1 MDISGNMR
9 EYEIHDFDCLEV
21 LTQENRIKLEENLY
35 YRTFPKGQILFN
47 DGDFRDRIFILCNGL
62 VRIEKNDRKDAFSYS
77 DFVSER
83 ELFPLVGLLG
93 ATCYDFSAIAVTEI
107 EVAYVP
113 IVVFEQLMRE
123 DQELLKFIVKEQ
135 GRVLEHQVIR
145 MQYCITSSAHDRVTN
160 TLAIL
165 LKKHGKLGTS
175 WYIPYP
181 IMINDLAK
189 YSGTTRETV
198 SQVLKQ
204 LIKQKK
210 ISYQYK
216 ELIFIDDAY
225 FRIDDIAR

>member
-9 EYEIHDFDCLEV
+9 EYVKDNFDCLKV
-21 LTQENRIKLEENLY
+21 LTQENRERLEENMY

-47 DGDFRDRIFILCNGL
+47 DGDLRDRIFVLCSGL
-62 VRIEKNDRKDAFSYS
+62 IRIEKNDQTDSFFYT
-77 DFVSER
+77 DFISEG
-83 ELFPLVGLLG
+83 ELFPVNGLFE
-93 ATCYDFSAIAVTEI
+93 AACYDFSAIAVTEI
-107 EVAYVP
+107 EVAYVATA
-113 IVVFEQLMRE
+113 VLEQLMVADR
-123 DQELLKFIVKEQ
+123 ELLKMIVKKQ
-135 GRVLEHQVIR
+135 GRVLEQQVTR
-145 MQYCITSSAHDRVTN
+145 MQYCITSSAHDRVIN

-165 LKKHGKLGTS
+165 MKKHGKPDES

-189 YSGTTRETV
+189 FSGTTRETV

-216 ELIFIDDAY
+216 ELIFIDDA
-225 FRIDDIAR
+225 FFQLDE